1 MPEQGQYVNYTAQGI
16 CRVEGIESLKFGDGK
31 ARDYYLL
38 RPVNQP
44 ESSVYLPV
52 DNPDL
57 LAKLH
62 PILSKEE
69 IDQIIL
75 SVRQD
80 SIPWVSDFRER
91 EEQFSAILARRDE
104 RELLLLIGCLL
115 LREEEGTHR
124 LSSGDQQTL
133 RKAQRIV
140 AEEFSFSLHLPAD
153 QIDDYIREKLNITR
167 QG

>member
-57 LAKLH
+57 LAN
-62 PILSKEE
+62 S
-69 IDQIIL
+69 
-75 SVRQD
+75 S
-80 SIPWVSDFRER
+80 
-91 EEQFSAILARRDE
+91 SASGRTASPGSRISGSGRSSFPPSSR
-104 RELLLLIGCLL
+104 G
-115 LREEEGTHR
+115 GT
-124 LSSGDQQTL
+124 SG
-133 RKAQRIV
+133 
-140 AEEFSFSLHLPAD
+140 SCCC
-153 QIDDYIREKLNITR
+153 
-167 QG
+167 